1 MRFPPSFLDEI
12 RDRVPISAVVG
23 ARVSWDKRKTNAP
36 RGDYWACCPFHGE
49 KSPSFHCE
57 DRKGRYH
64 CFGCGVSGDHFK
76 FLTEL
81 DGMSFPEA
89 VEKIADMAGV
99 PMPARDEQ
107 AERRERERA
116 SLHDVMELATRFFQD
131 QLQSAAGAKARS
143 YLRERG
149 LTPATQQTFRLGYAP
164 ESRNALKEFLAS
176 KGVSKADIEACGL
189 VRHGDDIAVSYDWFR
204 DRIMYPIPDS
214 RGRIIAFGGRA
225 LAPDALAKYMNSPDT
240 ELFHK
245 GNVLYNFAR
254 ARKAQ
259 QKDGTIIVVEG
270 YMDVIALAQAGF
282 ENAVA
287 PLGTA
292 LTENQLELLWR
303 MTGEPMLCFDGDKAG
318 LKAAW
323 RTADLALPMIQA
335 GRTVRFALL
344 PEGKDPDDLVRAGG
358 PEAFR
363 QVQAEARP
371 LADLLWLRETSGGV
385 FDTPERRAE
394 LEKTLR
400 ELTSRIRDESVRYH
414 YQQEMRERVLAFFGS
429 QRRPQGQGE
438 RGKGSFGKGGERGQW
453 GKGGPGAMAGRLA
466 VSDSLA
472 RSALVKRAG
481 GIMPLR
487 ETALIVA
494 LVNHP
499 TLVEENFDVVECL
512 DLVHTDLR
520 QLHAALIDSLA
531 HQVAHDRDAVVQALE
546 AAGLSEA
553 WERAVSLIR
562 RARLWPALE
571 DAALDDAREAF
582 AQALHL
588 HRSARTLH
596 RELKAA
602 EVALATDPT
611 DENYRHMLEIQAQFR
626 DAQATEALIEGFGIP
641 SGRANR

>member
-23 ARVSWDKRKTNAP
+23 ARVSWDKRKTNAS

-99 PMPARDEQ
+99 PMPAHDEQ
-107 AERRERERA
+107 AERREKERA
-116 SLHDVMELATRFFQD
+116 SLTDVMEMATQFFQE

-149 LTPATQQTFRLGYAP
+149 LTPATQQAFRLGYAP
-164 ESRNALKEFLAS
+164 ESRNALKEFLAG
-176 KGVSKADIEACGL
+176 KGVPKADIEACGL
-189 VRHGDDIAVSYDWFR
+189 VRHGDDIPVSYDWFR

-245 GNVLYNFAR
+245 GNVLYNYVR

-259 QKDGTIIVVEG
+259 QKDGTVIAVEG

-303 MTGEPMLCFDGDKAG
+303 MTGEPVLCFDGDKAG

-323 RTADLALPMIQA
+323 RAADMALPMIQA

-344 PEGKDPDDLVRAGG
+344 PEGKDPDDLVRDAG
-358 PEAFR
+358 PDAFR
-363 QVQAEARP
+363 QVLAEARP
-371 LADLLWLRETSGGV
+371 LADCCGCAKPPAASSIPRKNAPNWK
-385 FDTPERRAE
+385 RRCA
-394 LEKTLR
+394 
-400 ELTSRIRDESVRYH
+400 S
-414 YQQEMRERVLAFFGS
+414 
-429 QRRPQGQGE
+429 
-438 RGKGSFGKGGERGQW
+438 W
-453 GKGGPGAMAGRLA
+453 
-466 VSDSLA
+466 
-472 RSALVKRAG
+472 
-481 GIMPLR
+481 
-487 ETALIVA
+487 
-494 LVNHP
+494 
-499 TLVEENFDVVECL
+499 
-512 DLVHTDLR
+512 
-520 QLHAALIDSLA
+520 
-531 HQVAHDRDAVVQALE
+531 
-546 AAGLSEA
+546 
-553 WERAVSLIR
+553 
-562 RARLWPALE
+562 
-571 DAALDDAREAF
+571 
-582 AQALHL
+582 
-588 HRSARTLH
+588 
-596 RELKAA
+596 
-602 EVALATDPT
+602 
-611 DENYRHMLEIQAQFR
+611 
-626 DAQATEALIEGFGIP
+626 
-641 SGRANR
+641 